1 MKKISTLALAL
12 GIFTIGGLVLT
23 QTANAD
29 DSKDTTA
36 QVTVEAGNLTL
47 TNVDNIDFGKETIK
61 GKDIDLK
68 SNIGSVSIEDL
79 RGSNSK
85 GWTLT
90 AKLKEGDFNGLGL
103 KFSPTITSNEEVA
116 IATETGYLNV
126 DEQRVASVS
135 DDNIIDT
142 EFDTMLDLNA
152 TLNIPAKTK
161 ANTYTT
167 TIVWNLASTPET
179 R

>member
-12 GIFTIGGLVLT
+12 GISTVGGLVLT

-36 QVTVEAGNLTL
+36 QVTVNAGELTI
-47 TNVDNIDFGKETIK
+47 TSVDDINFGSLEIS
-61 GKDIDLK
+61 GEDLK
-68 SNIGSVSIEDL
+68 AKASKTALSIEDL
-79 RGSNSK
+79 RGSNDV
-85 GWTLT
+85 GWTLK
-90 AKLKEGDFNGLGL
+90 AKLKDDNFNGMNISFEEIEHNNIDSVEIVSNTLNSQDQTMLIAADETIGL
-103 KFSPTITSNEEVA
+103 
-116 IATETGYLNV
+116 
-126 DEQRVASVS
+126 
-135 DDNIIDT
+135 T
-142 EFDTMLDLNA
+142 EFDTNYSFVPVLD
-152 TLNIPAKTK
+152 IPAKTK

>member
-12 GIFTIGGLVLT
+12 GISTIGGLVLT

-36 QVTVEAGNLTL
+36 QVTVNAGELTL
-47 TNVDNIDFGKETIK
+47 TSVDDIDFGSLEIS
-61 GKDIDLK
+61 GEDLIAK
-68 SNIGSVSIEDL
+68 ASKTALSIEDL
-79 RGSNSK
+79 RGSSDV
-85 GWTLT
+85 GWTLK
-90 AKLKEGDFNGLGL
+90 AKLKDDNFNGMNISFENVEVSTNGQSVKTVSNTLNSQDQTMLIAADETIGL
-103 KFSPTITSNEEVA
+103 
-116 IATETGYLNV
+116 
-126 DEQRVASVS
+126 
-135 DDNIIDT
+135 T
-142 EFDTMLDLNA
+142 EFDTNYSFVPVLD
-152 TLNIPAKTK
+152 IPAKTK